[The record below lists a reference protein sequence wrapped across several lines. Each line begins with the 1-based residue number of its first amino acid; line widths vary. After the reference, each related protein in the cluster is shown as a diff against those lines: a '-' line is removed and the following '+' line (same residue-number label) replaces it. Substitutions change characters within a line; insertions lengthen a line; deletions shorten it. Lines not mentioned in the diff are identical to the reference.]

1 MKRYTKYAVVF
12 IFYIAGSLIYSFAI
26 TAFISAK
33 EISPGGFTGIAT
45 LVHYISEIPTGIV
58 LLALNI
64 PVIILGFVKMGGVFI
79 LKTATA
85 TVILS
90 VCLDISEKIVPRFAT
105 DNILASI
112 FFGILVG
119 LGLSLVLLRGAT
131 TGGVDIIA
139 KLINR
144 KFRHIS
150 VGRIILALDAAVILL
165 AAVVYKNIESALYS
179 VVAMYASSKVMDTL
193 LYGADKGKLIHIVT
207 EKPDQISHAIN
218 ERLHRGVTKVS
229 ATGAYTGES
238 RTMLICTVRHHEAAA
253 VHDIIREFDPAA
265 FIIVSDAGEIIGEG
279 FKLMHNSE

>member
-1 MKRYTKYAVVF
+1 MKRYTKIAIDFLY
-12 IFYIAGSLIYSFAI
+12 YIVGSFIYSFAI
-26 TAFISAK
+26 TAFISAN

-45 LVHYISEIPTGIV
+45 LVNFVANIPTGIV

-64 PVIILGFVKMGGVFI
+64 PVIILGFVKLGGAFI
-79 LKTATA
+79 LKTAGA
-85 TVILS
+85 TVIVS
-90 VCLDISEKIVPRFAT
+90 VCLDISEKIFPRFDT
-105 DNILASI
+105 DSILAAV
-112 FFGILVG
+112 FGGILMG

-165 AAVVYKNIESALYS
+165 AAFVYKNIESALYS
-179 VVAMYASSKVMDTL
+179 VVAMYASSRVMDTL

-207 EKPDQISHAIN
+207 EKPDVICHAII
-218 ERLHRGVTKVS
+218 ERLRRGVTKVS
-229 ATGAYTGES
+229 ATGGYTGES

-253 VHDIIREFDPAA
+253 VHDIIREFDQSA

-279 FKLMHNSE
+279 FKMMHNS

>member
-1 MKRYTKYAVVF
+1 MKRYTKIAIDF
-12 IFYIAGSLIYSFAI
+12 LCYIIGSFIYSFAI
-26 TAFISAK
+26 TAFISAN

-45 LVHYISEIPTGIV
+45 LINYVAQVPTGIV
-58 LLALNI
+58 LLALNV
-64 PVIILGFVKMGGVFI
+64 PVIILGFVKLGGVFI
-79 LKTATA
+79 FKTACA
-85 TVILS
+85 TVMLS
-90 VCLDISEKIVPRFAT
+90 VCLDINEKIAPQFET
-105 DNILASI
+105 DSILASL
-112 FFGILVG
+112 FGGILMG

-150 VGRIILALDAAVILL
+150 VGRIILVLDATVILL
-165 AAVVYKNIESALYS
+165 AAFVYKNIESALYS
-179 VVAMYASSKVMDTL
+179 VVAMYASSRVMDTL

-207 EKPDQISHAIN
+207 EMPDQISHAIN

-238 RTMLICTVRHHEAAA
+238 RTMLICTVRRHEAAA

-279 FKLMHNSE
+279 FKLMRNS